1 MSKKLELD
9 NLHEEDMSNL
19 ENHLLKLAI
28 VCGEAQLSVETLG
41 LSIIDLKKEI
51 GGINGEEKN

>member
-28 VCGEAQLSVETLG
+28 VCEETQLSVETLG